1 MWGGLSVASIGD
13 QMFSVVRSWVAAA
26 VFGTASGYLN
36 AAQSVGMLAVALL
49 SGAWADRVEHRRMM
63 IGADLLRL
71 AALLL
76 VAASWALAGT
86 PVGWAL
92 FLGVFLMAVGMGLYR
107 PAMQTV
113 LPGIVATAE
122 ELPAANALIDT
133 TDRLSRLI
141 GPAIIGAASVL
152 APLWAFVAAAGLGFA
167 ASAASTLLILRR
179 QPARLAAAGRPS
191 LLGAIIGGFRVLRPH
206 PLLWFM
212 LMVSG
217 WINGAWFTAFFVAL
231 PLIIEARNVTVPGG
245 GGGLAGYGYIMMG
258 YGGVNLASTLV
269 TGSRGLKAL
278 TGRTIFWGN
287 FLLAAGIVI
296 IGAAAIL
303 APADWLF
310 ACLLLGSSIAAIG
323 GPMHDITVATLRQLA
338 VPGRE
343 MGPAVRAFML
353 LNHLGAFIAMLMA
366 PTILDAIGVAATTIL
381 CGTTICAVAALG
393 IMRFRRS

>member
-1 MWGGLSVASIGD
+1 MGGGLSVASIGD

-152 APLWAFVAAAGLGFA
+152 APLWAFVGAAGLGFA
-167 ASAASTLLILRR
+167 ASAA
-179 QPARLAAAGRPS
+179 
-191 LLGAIIGGFRVLRPH
+191 
-206 PLLWFM
+206 
-212 LMVSG
+212 
-217 WINGAWFTAFFVAL
+217 
-231 PLIIEARNVTVPGG
+231 
-245 GGGLAGYGYIMMG
+245 
-258 YGGVNLASTLV
+258 
-269 TGSRGLKAL
+269 
-278 TGRTIFWGN
+278 
-287 FLLAAGIVI
+287 
-296 IGAAAIL
+296 
-303 APADWLF
+303 
-310 ACLLLGSSIAAIG
+310 AIG
-323 GPMHDITVATLRQLA
+323 GPMHDIAVATLRQLA

-343 MGPAVRAFML
+343 MGSTVRAFML
-353 LNHLGAFIAMLMA
+353 LNHLGALIAMLMA

-393 IMRFRRS
+393 IMRFWRS